1 MSILEDDSQGKQ
13 LKTNNNCSF
22 TPEANQI
29 KRQCMYNKLLN
40 RWHEQNTGMGEKSTI
55 VAHEMPSF
63 Q

>member
-22 TPEANQI
+22 TPGANQI
-29 KRQCMYNKLLN
+29 KRQCMSNKLLS
-40 RWHEQNTGMGEKSTI
+40 RWHKQNTGMGENPII
-55 VAHEMPSF
+55 VAHEMPSS